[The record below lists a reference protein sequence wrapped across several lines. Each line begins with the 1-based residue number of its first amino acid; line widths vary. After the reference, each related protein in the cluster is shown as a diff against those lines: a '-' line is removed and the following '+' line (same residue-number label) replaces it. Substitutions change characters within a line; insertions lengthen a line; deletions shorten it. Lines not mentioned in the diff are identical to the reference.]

1 MSDGVGPLQTSDLSA
16 VKSFLPYTIHAN
28 IMLQF
33 QPVAKLCALSLDG
46 ANDAKLM
53 SLRFEQSYF
62 LKYANEFSIF
72 IQFLRNLQ
80 N

>member
-28 IMLQF
+28 IMLQL
-33 QPVAKLCALSLDG
+33 QPVAKLCACALSLDG

-62 LKYANEFSIF
+62 LKYANEF
-72 IQFLRNLQ
+72 
-80 N
+80 